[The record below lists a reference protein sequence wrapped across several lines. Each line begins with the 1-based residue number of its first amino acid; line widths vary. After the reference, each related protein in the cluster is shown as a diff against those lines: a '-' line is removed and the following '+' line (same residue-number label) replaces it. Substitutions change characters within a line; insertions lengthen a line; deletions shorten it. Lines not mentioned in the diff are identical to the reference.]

1 MATHSSILTW
11 EILRIEEPGRLE
23 SRLESK
29 RVRHDLMTKQQ
40 QSINNKTG
48 LINTMRTCL
57 SASTVFKLH
66 QSCLPLKISVQ
77 LCNSQILL
85 TSSIIHF

>member
-11 EILRIEEPGRLE
+11 EIPRIEEPDRLE
-23 SRLESK
+23 SRLELQ
-29 RVRHDLMTKQQ
+29 RVRHDLMTKQQQ

-57 SASTVFKLH
+57 SSTVFKLH

-77 LCNSQILL
+77 LCNSKILL